1 MTAKPKPPRYLV
13 FSVLTILGL
22 LVMMLDA
29 RAWTQPVDIDQ
40 KLVATTR

>member
-1 MTAKPKPPRYLV
+1 MNATPKPPRFLV

-29 RAWTQPVDIDQ
+29 RAWTQPIDIHQ
-40 KLVATTR
+40 QLVAATR